1 MSGPVRYEVVV
12 RGRVGGPVRRA
23 LEPVVTGSV
32 AVQTVLVAR
41 VDQGRDLV
49 DLVRALR
56 EHGFS
61 VAGVTALA

>member
-1 MSGPVRYEVVV
+1 MSRPVHYEVVV

-32 AVQTVLVAR
+32 SVQTVLVAR
-41 VDQGRDLV
+41 VGQGRDLV

-56 EHGFS
+56 EHGFA

>member
-1 MSGPVRYEVVV
+1 MSSPGRYEVVV

-32 AVQTVLVAR
+32 VVQTVLVAR
-41 VDQGRDLV
+41 VGQGRDLV

-56 EHGFS
+56 QHGFS
-61 VAGVTALA
+61 VVAVTALA

>member
-1 MSGPVRYEVVV
+1 MSRPVRYEVVV
-12 RGRVGGPVRRA
+12 RGRLGGPVRRA

-41 VDQGRDLV
+41 VGQDRDVV

>member
-41 VDQGRDLV
+41 VGQGRDLV